1 MFGYISKPL
10 AFEQYHKLD
19 SQVIILIIQQS
30 YSKGLSMAHNSTEHL
45 QTQIDELETKLAFQ
59 DQTIED
65 LNQEMIKLSDLVA
78 KQQYHMEL
86 IVKKLKAVEPNN
98 MASASEET
106 PPPHY

>member
-1 MFGYISKPL
+1 
-10 AFEQYHKLD
+10 
-19 SQVIILIIQQS
+19 
-30 YSKGLSMAHNSTEHL
+30 MAHNSTEHL